1 MAEIYVVGRAEIQS
15 SFSIAQESKSEQLNK
30 IKEKTAQ
37 INETFARINKI
48 YNSQIVVSNILIDLS
63 KLLGFDSS
71 LKSFYFDKN
80 KNVVTI
86 SGTIRNLTSLNK
98 LREDFYNSRNFSKA
112 DFTIGTY
119 APYQP
124 IEFSIT
130 FSPK

>member
-1 MAEIYVVGRAEIQS
+1 MAEIYVVSRAEVQS
-15 SFSIAQESKSEQLNK
+15 SFSIAQGNKLDQLNK

-37 INETFARINKI
+37 INETFSKINKI
-48 YNSQIVVSNILIDLS
+48 YHSQIVVSDILINLS
-63 KLLGFDSS
+63 KLLGGDSS
-71 LKSFYFDKN
+71 LKSFHFDKS
-80 KNVVTI
+80 KNAATV

-98 LREDFYNSRNFSKA
+98 LREDFYNNQNFSNA